1 MKSRPI
7 ASLAAVAFAVFALVP
22 LGHAAKV
29 TPTQFRMEL
38 GDVLGN
44 RKNAAA
50 YNKAGR
56 YFQKVLGDK
65 RNKKF
70 AQKYAKLLTKA
81 MRGGRVKIALL
92 GKATNTFTKALLAG
106 YFKKKAFNLYDRT
119 YNKAFTVLV
128 KALPLS
134 KKTVATSQAL
144 YNSIKTFAARKGVSQ
159 DQVFAYYTSIDSQ
172 NRLPEPVS

>member
-1 MKSRPI
+1 MKIRPSALL
-7 ASLAAVAFAVFALVP
+7 ASVAVSLLAWAP
-22 LGHAAKV
+22 LARAAKV

-38 GDVLGN
+38 NDTLGS

-50 YNKAGR
+50 YNKGAR

-70 AQKYAKLLTKA
+70 ANKYAKLLTQA

-92 GKATNTFTKALLAG
+92 GRATNTFTKALLAG
-106 YFKKKAFNLYDRT
+106 YFKAKAFDLYDSK
-119 YNKAFTVLV
+119 YNSAFRVLV

-134 KKTVATSQAL
+134 QKTVVTSQAL
-144 YNSIKTFAARKGVSQ
+144 YNSIKIYAARKGVGQ
-159 DQVFAYYTSIDSQ
+159 DQVFAYYQSVDVQ
-172 NRLPEPVS
+172 NSLPEPVS